1 MKVDDTNG
9 TSNRSQDAQENRS
22 DPELSSDVEKLAELV
37 ARAEIGDEEILPR
50 LREFLD
56 RRPSIWESAGD
67 VARQAQDAQIALY
80 AGPNLLL
87 RESVERKL
95 DALKDELSVPDQ
107 SALEALIIE
116 RVMIS
121 WLQAGTADAQLAQA
135 DDVSKAT
142 AYTRQRR
149 VDQSNRRFLAASRQL
164 ATVRKLL
171 KETAEI
177 SAMMYGEQS
186 GCTDT
191 DKLT

>member
-1 MKVDDTNG
+1 MSTDEISG
-9 TSNRSQDAQENRS
+9 AFSEHQDADENRS
-22 DPELSSDVEKLAELV
+22 HPEQSSDVERLAELV
-37 ARAEIGDEEILPR
+37 ARAEIGDEAVLPR

-56 RRPSIWESAGD
+56 LRPEIWESAGD
-67 VARQAQDAQIALY
+67 VAQQARDAQIALY

-95 DALKDELSVPDQ
+95 AALRDDISVPDQ

-121 WLQAGTADAQLAQA
+121 WLQAATADAQLAQV

-142 AYTRQRR
+142 TAMRQKR
-149 VDQSNRRFLAASRQL
+149 VDQSNRRFLAATRQL

-171 KETAEI
+171 KATSEI
-177 SAMMYGEQS
+177 SAIMYGEQS
-186 GCTDT
+186 GST
-191 DKLT
+191 

>member
-50 LREFLD
+50 LRGFRD
-56 RRPSIWESAGD
+56 RRPAIWESAGD

-116 RVMIS
+116 RVMLS

>member
-22 DPELSSDVEKLAELV
+22 DVERLAELV
-37 ARAEIGDEEILPR
+37 ARAEIGDEAVLPR

-56 RRPSIWESAGD
+56 LRPEIWESAGD
-67 VARQAQDAQIALY
+67 VAQRARGAQIALY

-95 DALKDELSVPDQ
+95 AALKDELSVPNQ
-107 SALEALIIE
+107 SALERLIIE

-121 WLQAGTADAQLAQA
+121 WLQGATADRQLAQ
-135 DDVSKAT
+135 DDEVSAAT
-142 AYTRQRR
+142 ANTRQKR

-171 KETAEI
+171 TETAEI
-177 SAMMYGEQS
+177 SALMYGGQS
-186 GCTDT
+186 GCTDKPT
-191 DKLT
+191 